1 MSRRPRRTLAT
12 LLLAMLTL
20 VVGGLAAPVVAL
32 SAQEGGVRLGVAVTP
47 ATATKEGPSITSANL
62 LGDSKTRELLRNG
75 FPARVHYRLELWEK
89 GGLGGDDRT
98 GFSEWDVLVTF
109 DPTSQ
114 LFTVQ
119 RHTMTTAG
127 GVNENFGSFSS
138 LAAAETQFGR
148 PYRAALHPERS
159 GHFYYN
165 LSVDVQT
172 LTVSDLDALEQWL
185 RGSSAPSRYQRLERL
200 SPLVARRSATA
211 ATRHAVIGA
220 PLLDAAETR
229 RRVRGHGASGCFGA
243 LFDSRCELGMSGVPS
258 GDHKRTARSCSAPF
272 SASRALAAFD
282 QGAAVLAD
290 ACAAET
296 AVLELFEVVQDF
308 ATVERLDV
316 ARLRRRESPN
326 SPAQVHEVRL
336 DRMRERVHPDLFRK
350 PVALARVARAAR
362 GDDVRPVVRA
372 AAREWDQVVAR
383 ERLARLELRHVAAAV
398 LAHVAVAREEERVRH
413 LPAET
418 PRHVDELREADYG
431 WPRHGQSL

>member
-1 MSRRPRRTLAT
+1 MAT

-32 SAQEGGVRLGVAVTP
+32 SAQESGVRLGVAVTP

-185 RGSSAPSRYQRLERL
+185 RGSSAPQHTNVFHGIWSGLGTLMSRILGGDKRKYEQR
-200 SPLVARRSATA
+200 SDVF
-211 ATRHAVIGA
+211 
-220 PLLDAAETR
+220 DA
-229 RRVRGHGASGCFGA
+229 
-243 LFDSRCELGMSGVPS
+243 L
-258 GDHKRTARSCSAPF
+258 
-272 SASRALAAFD
+272 
-282 QGAAVLAD
+282 
-290 ACAAET
+290 
-296 AVLELFEVVQDF
+296 
-308 ATVERLDV
+308 
-316 ARLRRRESPN
+316 
-326 SPAQVHEVRL
+326 
-336 DRMRERVHPDLFRK
+336 
-350 PVALARVARAAR
+350 
-362 GDDVRPVVRA
+362 
-372 AAREWDQVVAR
+372 
-383 ERLARLELRHVAAAV
+383 
-398 LAHVAVAREEERVRH
+398 
-413 LPAET
+413 
-418 PRHVDELREADYG
+418 
-431 WPRHGQSL
+431 